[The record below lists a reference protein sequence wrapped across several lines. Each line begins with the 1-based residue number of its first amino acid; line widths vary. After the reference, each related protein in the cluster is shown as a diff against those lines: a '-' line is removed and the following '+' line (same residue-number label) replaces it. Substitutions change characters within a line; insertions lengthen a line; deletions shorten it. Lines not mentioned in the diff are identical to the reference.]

1 MHKLLQ
7 SCTIL
12 TLFLRRH
19 QIATFGDLGLMG
31 QDGLSTKTGPIG
43 GDNFTE
49 LGQYETNTIQS
60 LLMNKDSYDFMYHV
74 GDIG

>member
-1 MHKLLQ
+1 
-7 SCTIL
+7 
-12 TLFLRRH
+12 
-19 QIATFGDLGLMG
+19 MG